1 MRRWIAILLLALL
14 PFQFTW
20 AGAVD
25 FCAHA
30 EGQVQ
35 HGAASQADDADG
47 GSVPSQAGAEAGCEQ
62 CPCHAVGLV
71 GLDDGDDDRLGVLR
85 LVHED
90 EVAGEAAVGEVE
102 RLAVVVVLPAQEP
115 DGGHD
120 VGPRRASRRP

>member
-71 GLDDGDDDRLGVLR
+71 GAI
-85 LVHED
+85 
-90 EVAGEAAVGEVE
+90 VALAPQVPTAALSKAGPAHVADTVPALPE
-102 RLAVVVVLPAQEP
+102 RPQWANLA
-115 DGGHD
+115 
-120 VGPRRASRRP
+120 